1 MPKLEDVIQLKNDEE
16 VRAIT
21 RRHGI
26 TIFPPLVLALVL
38 IVVPFFFLFPLF
50 STGPAGIV
58 AFLAVVCA
66 GLVIAVRSFIM
77 WDGDIII
84 MTNQRI
90 VDVDQKG
97 VFARTVNEITLE
109 NIQDFSWSKDTILDQ
124 MLNMG
129 HFKARSASGSLTIEG
144 RFIPHPQQLQNL
156 AQNLQNEAVST
167 SSARASAS
175 RATAHKSPERSSLL
189 KEVVTRMETL
199 DDRSLRNLAHT
210 LKTADREIA
219 IQKLFGDGAE
229 EKKGLKERGDDD
241 ASSDDGDRSASKED

>member
-1 MPKLEDVIQLKNDEE
+1 MPKLEEVIQLKTDEE
-16 VRAIT
+16 VRVIT
-21 RRHGI
+21 RRHGV
-26 TIFPPLVLALVL
+26 TIVPPLLLALVM

-50 STGPAGIV
+50 GTGPAGIV

-66 GLVIAVRSFIM
+66 GLIIAVRSFIM

-90 VDVDQKG
+90 VDVDQRG

-109 NIQDFSWSKDTILDQ
+109 NIQDFSWSKHTLLDQ
-124 MLNMG
+124 LLNIG

-144 RFIPHPQQLQNL
+144 RFIPKPQELQNV
-156 AQNLQNEAVST
+156 AQNLQKDAISD
-167 SSARASAS
+167 ASIAKTKVMPS
-175 RATAHKSPERSSLL
+175 SPERAGLL
-189 KEVVTRMETL
+189 KDVVRRMESL

-219 IQKLFGDGAE
+219 IQKLFGDDAQPAH
-229 EKKGLKERGDDD
+229 GLKELSDEEESDQKKDDE
-241 ASSDDGDRSASKED
+241 REI